1 MAVFQVTGTATNVD
15 GTTNFTGTINTVAPP
30 VVTSVTVVPQS
41 APVGTPRTITVVATG
56 TAPIT
61 YNLTAPGTPQSNT
74 TGVFTVTV

>member
-15 GTTNFTGTINTVAPP
+15 GTTNFTGTINTTAPP

-41 APVGTPRTITVVATG
+41 APAGTPRTITVVATG

-61 YNLTAPGTPQSNT
+61 YNLTSPVVQTNT